1 MRPNKFRIKA
11 AVDAAAQRDKTMRCF
26 MAMAPLFP
34 FALVDGSSPQHVLDK
49 QYGFLHKDV
58 QKSLIC

>member
-26 MAMAPLFP
+26 MAMAPSSHLLYLM
-34 FALVDGSSPQHVLDK
+34 ALYHNMYLTSNTVSCTKMCKNH
-49 QYGFLHKDV
+49 
-58 QKSLIC
+58 